1 MGAAVSKF
9 SQGSVLRR
17 EIATT
22 ERWEL
27 TLMCC
32 IVEPL
37 GHVKHDWFDDWK
49 S

>member
-32 IVEPL
+32 NVNRL
-37 GHVKHDWFDDWK
+37 GT
-49 S
+49 